1 MAETKVLYT
10 LGGKSFEG
18 MLVYDDSVRGK
29 RPAVFL
35 QPDWKGVCAD
45 TVGQAREVAGKDYV
59 VLMADMYGV
68 GYGDKPKTREQL
80 GASMQAVHN
89 DLPFTLACGAM
100 AYDTLLAVANQKGL
114 VDTSKVAGIGY
125 CAGGGFVLEQARA
138 AANLNPVIVFHVT
151 NPNPVKPGTP
161 CNIKGRVLAIHG
173 SADPVTPKPMMDAFE
188 AELTQAK
195 VDWQVMMFGG
205 AVHSFCDPTANTPA
219 TRYDEKLCRKSYAM
233 MRDFFAETWG
243 RA

>member
-1 MAETKVLYT
+1 MTETKVLYT
-10 LGGKSFEG
+10 FGGNSYEG
-18 MLVYDDSVRGK
+18 VLVYDDSVRGK
-29 RPAVFL
+29 RPAVFM

-45 TVGQAREVAGKDYV
+45 TIGQAREVAGKDYV

-80 GASMQAVHN
+80 GAAMQAVHK
-89 DLPFTLACGAM
+89 DLPFTLACGAL
-100 AYDTLLAVANQKGL
+100 AYDTLLAAANQRGL
-114 VDTSKVAGIGY
+114 VDASKVAGIGY

-151 NPNPVKPGTP
+151 NPNPVAPGTP

-188 AELTQAK
+188 AEMTAAK

-219 TRYDEKLCRKSYAM
+219 TRYDAKLCRKSYAM
-233 MRDFFAETWG
+233 MREFFAETW
-243 RA
+243 